1 MNQLAGARRLWQSVS
16 MKTKNMRDMEKHW
29 AEQTKKAAKPPKSP
43 VRPKHEDA
51 NQAATPTVKETTEKT

>member
-1 MNQLAGARRLWQSVS
+1 

-29 AEQTKKAAKPPKSP
+29 AEQKKKAAKPPKSP